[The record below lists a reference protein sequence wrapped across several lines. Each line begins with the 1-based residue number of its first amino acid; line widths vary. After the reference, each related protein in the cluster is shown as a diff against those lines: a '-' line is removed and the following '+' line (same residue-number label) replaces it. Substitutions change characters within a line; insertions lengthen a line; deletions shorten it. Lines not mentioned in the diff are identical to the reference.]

1 MLSHVPGLETYN
13 SKQPFSLV
21 NGVAVQIYR
30 QASKLTSSPGS
41 LRLHIKITCDYITL
55 QIYMRPAQRRGRKSA
70 RLALGRFT
78 WPCGFS
84 SPAINSLPAEKRA
97 GLNLRLEFIRPLLFS
112 ESEIGTVRQFGPL
125 FGLSHYLSF
134 GWSPWHKSE
143 SWSYICAPA
152 FLIPFP
158 AEYRSSE

>member
-1 MLSHVPGLETYN
+1 MAIPKRELLNLLMLYHEHHPCKHG
-13 SKQPFSLV
+13 
-21 NGVAVQIYR
+21 
-30 QASKLTSSPGS
+30 
-41 LRLHIKITCDYITL
+41 RL
-55 QIYMRPAQRRGRKSA
+55 QSERSRPAQRRGWKYA